1 MTDQTLTATR
11 YRYDTGV
18 SFGGDEPTA
27 EFDVTVS
34 YTVTW
39 GRPETPPA
47 YDHGGLPADPDE
59 VDDIRLE
66 LIDGKPRPWDLGC
79 GFLSDDEVAE
89 MVVDQLSSRDAILAA
104 MIEEAAQTEAAWA
117 E

>member
-1 MTDQTLTATR
+1 MTTR
-11 YRYDTGV
+11 YRYTTCLM
-18 SFGGDEPTA
+18 FGTDGEADHCEL
-27 EFDVTVS
+27 DVTVS
-34 YTVTW
+34 YAVTW

-66 LIDGKPRPWDLGC
+66 LINDQPRPWDLGQ
-79 GFLSDDEVAE
+79 GWVSEASQEDRIIDRFGDLQPELIAE
-89 MVVDQLSSRDAILAA
+89 ACEQ
-104 MIEEAAQTEAAWA
+104 EAAWA